1 MMKISSAA
9 TMAFMVVL
17 LYGCTGA
24 RSDMWDPEPVFG
36 GDGGEEGDT
45 ADHEASGDIQGDGAP
60 DGEGPGDQPADPEA
74 PFDAP
79 HDVPPDGDVDLCE
92 QPCNDGIDCT
102 IDSCDPARGC
112 IFTPANERCNDGID
126 CTVDTCNAL
135 TGCIFA
141 PVDAR
146 CNDAIPCTVDM
157 CLPGTGCVFTPE
169 DALCSDGIDCTL
181 DRCDLS
187 AGACTSTPRHDL
199 CADDVDC
206 TVDRCDPAAGCL
218 NAPDDSLCGPGE
230 RCEPDCGGCILDVAP
245 AGRFLA
251 HSSSSLYQ
259 IDPAAPSST
268 AIGDIGFSVTDIA
281 VTEDNM
287 LWGITYDSLLSID
300 YCTGIGRYVGNVGS
314 TSTLNALVAAP
325 GGVLFGADY
334 SGDVWRIDP
343 ATAAGTH
350 GRRRLVLQRPAHLG
364 GPRHGQRQRH
374 REHRLCQGLRPRGPC
389 GRSLRIDRQRP
400 AHHHQ
405 QVHGTGNPRRNDRVE
420 LLGRSQPTAQ
430 TLEPATATVVPILD
444 RPLPRAGQGP
454 ALQPVACLNQ
464 GNRVVGQAPWPRAP
478 FSALDLTVSP
488 VAIIHESSSSG
499 IV

>member
-17 LYGCTGA
+17 LCGCTGA

-36 GDGGEEGDT
+36 GDGGEEGDA

-79 HDVPPDGDVDLCE
+79 HDVPPDGDIDLCE

-126 CTVDTCNAL
+126 CTVDTCDAL

-146 CNDAIPCTVDM
+146 CNDAIPCTVDT

-218 NAPDDSLCGPGE
+218 NTPDDSLCGPGE

-343 ATAAGTH
+343 VTAAGTRI
-350 GRRRLVLQRPAHLG
+350 GNY
-364 GPRHGQRQRH
+364 GP
-374 REHRLCQGLRPRGPC
+374 GLHSSGDIAWGPD
-389 GRSLRIDRQRP
+389 GLLY
-400 AHHHQ
+400 
-405 QVHGTGNPRRNDRVE
+405 GTVTVAWSSND
-420 LLGRSQPTAQ
+420 LLISVD
-430 TLEPATATVVPILD
+430 PATGSANVIGNIGFARIYGLAVLAGVLYGLTDSGQLITINRSTGGGTLVATIGSSYWGAASPPP
-444 RPLPRAGQGP
+444 RP
-454 ALQPVACLNQ
+454 
-464 GNRVVGQAPWPRAP
+464 
-478 FSALDLTVSP
+478 
-488 VAIIHESSSSG
+488 
-499 IV
+499 